1 MVPNKVTGSA
11 STCGLKMGDLK
22 GVGNQSYHLD
32 KMEDQSLSTF
42 KWNNW
47 DLTFSAFILIIA
59 GIISIGGQAL
69 IIHYIKDHTKK
80 ERPIDRLILVDQVYV
95 HISII

>member
-1 MVPNKVTGSA
+1 MA
-11 STCGLKMGDLK
+11 DFQ

-69 IIHYIKDHTKK
+69 IIHYIKHYARKGQ
-80 ERPIDRLILVDQVYV
+80 PINRLILVDQVHMYMYPLQ
-95 HISII
+95 SK